1 MFDILGINNT
11 ELMLSPLLEDEY
23 VIFDGNVFV
32 VSSSAILNSF
42 KMLLEGLYWC
52 YLIKKK
58 SINSHANEDAL
69 CGQAFV

>member
-1 MFDILGINNT
+1 MNT
-11 ELMLSPLLEDEY
+11 SY
-23 VIFDGNVFV
+23 FDGNVFV

-52 YLIKKK
+52 YLIEKK
-58 SINSHANEDAL
+58 SINSHVNEDAL